1 MWHQGKNHL
10 WKRLHL
16 LLFHDKCRNY
26 VWSLHVHFM
35 LTFYMLKR
43 LLEQFQEPLWFTY
56 LIFRTRIE
64 PEASTKSQI
73 SWFYWVSSFLSVTQ
87 TPNFLLALWCLKP
100 YFPFISVHLC
110 TVLTVVSIFPQN
122 FIVILLS
129 RAYFSFLI
137 FRLDLHLFILIFT
150 FFNT

>member
-1 MWHQGKNHL
+1 MFL
-10 WKRLHL
+10 DTR
-16 LLFHDKCRNY
+16 
-26 VWSLHVHFM
+26 
-35 LTFYMLKR
+35 
-43 LLEQFQEPLWFTY
+43 EPV
-56 LIFRTRIE
+56 
-64 PEASTKSQI
+64 Q
-73 SWFYWVSSFLSVTQ
+73 VTQ

-100 YFPFISVHLC
+100 YFSFISVHLC

-150 FFNT
+150 FFNTQISSMQSFNIFAFYIFQHINLKNRQKIFSCRFIAFLFFSISSSKTF